1 MNTAG
6 EDRSLGEGGGFT
18 GGAAGED
25 RETASRQSCRMD
37 GGALLEEVLQVQEQQ
52 TQKA

>member
-1 MNTAG
+1 MKIAA
-6 EDRSLGEGGGFT
+6 LGRGGGFT
-18 GGAAGED
+18 GEAPGED

-52 TQKA
+52 MQKA